1 MSLPSNFILIG
12 ERTNVAGSARFKKLI
27 AAGEFDAALT
37 IAREQVENGA
47 NIIDI
52 NMDDAMIEGE
62 AAMTRFVNLI
72 AAEPDISRV
81 PVMLDSSKWSII
93 EAGLKCLQGKGIV
106 NSISL
111 KEGEAAFLD
120 HARLVR
126 RYGAAT
132 VVMAF
137 DENGQAGSIE
147 HKVAIARR
155 AVALL
160 TSKIGFPASDIIID
174 PNVFAVATGIAE
186 HDDYGRAFIEATR
199 LIKQEMPEVH
209 VSGGISNVSF
219 AFRGTNGFR
228 EAMHAVFL
236 YHAIEAGLDMAIVN
250 PTQLAIYEDIP
261 PDVRERVED
270 VILNRRSDATERL
283 IEVAGR
289 YRAVTE
295 TDVPAVQAWRA
306 GDAASRLVHALVHGI
321 DSHIVEDT
329 EEVRQT
335 VTRALQVIEGP
346 LMQGMSVVGDLFGT
360 GKMFLP
366 QVVKSA
372 RVMKKAVAHLIPFME
387 SEREAAG
394 ERTTKGRILLATVKG
409 DVHDIGKNIVGI
421 VLQCNDYEVIDLGV
435 MVPMNK
441 IMDVAREREVDIIGL
456 SGLITPSLDEMGAVA
471 REMERR
477 KLSLPLLIGGATTSR
492 VHTALK
498 IEPGYSGPTIHVPD
512 ASKAVGVVGQLIA
525 LDQREAFATTIRADY
540 EILRVKHA
548 RERRGDDRA
557 SIEAARANRLRLDW
571 AKAHPP
577 APTFLGTRVIEAFPL
592 HEIAALI
599 DWTPFFRTWEL
610 AGAFPALLDD
620 PVVGPSARDLFR
632 DAQAML
638 ARIIDERWFKARAT
652 LGFWSANSSGDDIV
666 LHTSDARDAPL
677 ATVHGLRQQMRR
689 DERRPN
695 LALADFIGPHDLGV
709 ADYLGAFVVTAG
721 AEAETIA
728 ADFAAAHDDYNAIM
742 VKALADRCAEALA
755 EALHARVRRD
765 YWGYAPDEA
774 LDNAALIVE
783 AYRGIR
789 PAPGYPAC
797 PDHSEKRSLFDILDA
812 ERIIGVRLTESFAM
826 WPPSSVCGY
835 YFSHP
840 EARYFGVGK
849 IGLDQLTDYAK
860 RKGISLAE
868 ALRWL
873 PGNIEGD
880 GATDAA
886 A

>member
-27 AAGEFDAALT
+27 AAGEFDAALG

-47 NIIDI
+47 NVIDI

-72 AAEPDISRV
+72 AAEPDICRV

-111 KEGEAAFLD
+111 KEGEAAFLKQ
-120 HARLVR
+120 ARLVR
-126 RYGAAT
+126 RYGAAA

-137 DENGQAGSIE
+137 DENGQAGAID
-147 HKVAIARR
+147 HKVEIARR

-160 TSKIGFPASDIIID
+160 TRDIGFPPSDIIID

-199 LIKQEMPEVH
+199 RIKQEMPEVH

-219 AFRGTNGFR
+219 AFRGTNAIR

-270 VILNRRSDATERL
+270 VILNRRPDATERL
-283 IEVAGR
+283 VEIAGR
-289 YRAVTE
+289 YRAVSEAST
-295 TDVPAVQAWRA
+295 PAVETWRS
-306 GDAASRLVHALVHGI
+306 GDASSRLVHALVHGN
-321 DSHIVEDT
+321 DAHIVEDT
-329 EEVRQT
+329 EEARQT
-335 VTRALQVIEGP
+335 FTRALEVIEGP
-346 LMQGMSVVGDLFGT
+346 LMQGMSVVGDLFGA

-394 ERTTKGRILLATVKG
+394 ERTTKGRIVLATVKG

-441 IMDVAREREVDIIGL
+441 ILDVARERQADIIGL
-456 SGLITPSLDEMGAVA
+456 SGLITPSLDEMSAVA

-498 IEPGYSGPTIHVPD
+498 IEPGYRGPTIHVPD
-512 ASKAVGVVGQLIA
+512 ASKAVGVVGRLIA
-525 LDQREAFATTIRADY
+525 VDQRESYTAGVREDYVKLRA
-540 EILRVKHA
+540 KHA
-548 RERRGDDRA
+548 RDRQGAERIA
-557 SIEAARANRLRLDW
+557 IEVARANRLRLDW
-571 AKAHPP
+571 SQAAPP
-577 APTFLGTRVIEAFPL
+577 APSFLGTRLIERFPL
-592 HEIAALI
+592 DEIAPLI

-620 PVVGPSARDLFR
+620 PVVGASARELFH

-638 ARIIDERWFKARAT
+638 ARIIDERWFDARAT
-652 LGFWSANSSGDDIV
+652 IGFWPANAVGDDIV
-666 LHTSDARDAPL
+666 LYADEARVKPL
-677 ATVHGLRQQMRR
+677 ATIHTLRQQMRR
-689 DERRPN
+689 DDRRPN
-695 LALADFIGPHDLGV
+695 LALSDFIAPNESGIADHLG
-709 ADYLGAFVVTAG
+709 GFVVTAG

-728 ADFAAAHDDYNAIM
+728 ATFAERHDDYSAIL
-742 VKALADRCAEALA
+742 VKALADRFAEALA
-755 EALHARVRRD
+755 EALHARVRRT

-774 LDNAALIVE
+774 LDNAALIAE

-797 PDHSEKRSLFDILDA
+797 PDHSEKRTLFTLLDA
-812 ERIIGVRLTESFAM
+812 ENTIGVRLTESFAM
-826 WPPSSVCGY
+826 WPPSSVSGY
-835 YFSHP
+835 YFSHQ

-860 RKGISLAE
+860 RKGVSRTE

-880 GATDAA
+880 GEADEAA
-886 A
+886 